1 MAGPLDGV
9 RVLDLTRL
17 LPGNY
22 CAWVLASLGA
32 DVVKVEDPG
41 AGDYMRD
48 FGAQV
53 DGQGALHHLVN
64 RGKRSVVADLKTPE
78 GVEILHRLVDG
89 ADALVESF
97 RPGVMDRLG
106 VGFDALRR
114 RRPGLVY
121 ANVTG
126 FGATGPLASRAGHD
140 LNYIAFAGLLE
151 RLGRADGP
159 PVAPPLAIADLIGGG
174 MNTAIGVLAMLFQAR
189 STGVGGRVDTALAEG
204 AALLP
209 TNLVADVLAGAEAPG
224 RGEAEFAGGSAAYD
238 VYRLAD
244 GYITVGAV
252 EPQFW
257 KRMAEILDEP
267 DLVAAK
273 GDTGQ
278 DDFIRERLR
287 KRFSELTRVEA
298 TELFAE
304 ADTCVEVVQSYE
316 EMLVSPQAV
325 EAGYLAQVPG
335 LSMPVLAPP
344 YLIDGSRPE
353 ETRPAPRQGENTVEV
368 LRDLGYDEREIT
380 SLRAR
385 CIAAPRASRP
395 SP

>member
-64 RGKRSVVADLKTPE
+64 RGKRSVVADLKTAE
-78 GVEILHRLVDG
+78 GVEILHRLVDE

-106 VGFDALRR
+106 VGYESLRA
-114 RRPGLVY
+114 RRPRLVY

-126 FGATGPLASRAGHD
+126 FGASGPLARRAGHD

-174 MNTAIGVLAMLFQAR
+174 MNSAIGMLAMLYQATA
-189 STGVGGRVDTALAEG
+189 TGIGGRVDTALAEG

-209 TNLVADVLAGAEAPG
+209 TNLVADVLAGADAPG

-238 VYRLAD
+238 VYALAD
-244 GYITVGAV
+244 GFITVGAV
-252 EPQFW
+252 EAQFW
-257 KRMAEILDEP
+257 QKMTEILDEP
-267 DLVAAK
+267 ELAAAH
-273 GDTGQ
+273 GDPSRN
-278 DDFIRERLR
+278 DFVRERLSQ
-287 KRFSELTRVEA
+287 RFAALTRAEA
-298 TELFAE
+298 SELFAD

-316 EMLVSPQAV
+316 EMLVSPQAI
-325 EAGYLAQVPG
+325 EAGYLAEVPG

-344 YLIDGSRPE
+344 YLLDGARPP
-353 ETRPAPRQGENTVEV
+353 ETLPAPRQGEHTVEV
-368 LRDLGYDEREIT
+368 LRSLGFDEAEIA
-380 SLRAR
+380 SLQER
-385 CIAAPRASRP
+385 CIAAPRATRQAS
-395 SP
+395 